1 MKTRFL
7 ITSICLFVVGSMSNA
22 YAGAG
27 AAGHEHS
34 AYKFGQPG
42 NPKKPSRVIEIK
54 MTDSNGEMKFSP
66 KAIEIKKGEQIK
78 FKIRNI
84 GELDHEVVIDTLPN
98 NLKHAEEMMK
108 NPDMEHDDPNAKRL
122 GSKKSGEIVWLF
134 NKPGTFDFSCLIPG
148 HREAGMT
155 GKIVVR

>member
-78 FKIRNI
+78 FKIQNI

-108 NPDMEHDDPNAKRL
+108 IRIWNMTIRMRSVLDQKSPEKLCGSLTSLEHSTSRA
-122 GSKKSGEIVWLF
+122 
-134 NKPGTFDFSCLIPG
+134 
-148 HREAGMT
+148 
-155 GKIVVR
+155 